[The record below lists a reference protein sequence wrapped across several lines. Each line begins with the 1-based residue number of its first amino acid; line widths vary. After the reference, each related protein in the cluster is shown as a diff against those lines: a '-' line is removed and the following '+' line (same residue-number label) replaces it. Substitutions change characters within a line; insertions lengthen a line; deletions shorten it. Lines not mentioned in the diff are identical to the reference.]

1 MLMEAE
7 NSHNLLSANW
17 TPRTA
22 GIVIQ
27 FKSEDLRTRAAD
39 GVNPSPGAREDEKA
53 CPSSV
58 NEAGEE

>member
-1 MLMEAE
+1 MEAE
-7 NSHNLLSANW
+7 KSHNQPSANW

-22 GIVIQ
+22 GSIIQ
-27 FKSEDLRTRAAD
+27 FKSEDLKTRIAD
-39 GVNPSPGAREDEKA
+39 GVNPIPGAREDEKA